1 MGRSDVA
8 VTRRERSAGIPRRY
22 RADRAGH
29 QRSSASP
36 RWRAIGQAPIDQ
48 FESTVKVVAV
58 LGRWTVRKD
67 APASKPSSFT
77 ASVEP
82 SSQKPRP

>member
-1 MGRSDVA
+1 M
-8 VTRRERSAGIPRRY
+8 
-22 RADRAGH
+22 
-29 QRSSASP
+29 
-36 RWRAIGQAPIDQ
+36 DQ

-58 LGRWTVRKD
+58 LGRWTLRND

-82 SSQKPRP
+82 WTKKPRP